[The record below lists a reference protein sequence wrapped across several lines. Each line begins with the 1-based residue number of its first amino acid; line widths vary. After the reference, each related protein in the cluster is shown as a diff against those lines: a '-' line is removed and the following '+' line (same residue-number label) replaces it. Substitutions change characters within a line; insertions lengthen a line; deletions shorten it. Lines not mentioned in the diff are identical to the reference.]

1 MDFLKKYENIL
12 ISIAALAF
20 IVTVGIRY
28 DLGGVANAWFF
39 QDSYRDVSKITFLD
53 KDQNELNL
61 GTNFKGKP
69 LVVQLWATWCGVC
82 VKKMGDMD
90 SLAVKMR
97 AKGGDVLAISNDR
110 GGLGVIKAF
119 YIKQGLTNL
128 VPYIDSK
135 GQFMKAV
142 EALGLPTTILVDGNG
157 QIAGIVEGGFN
168 WDSREGHEII
178 KDKLGIDL
186 NS

>member
-12 ISIAALAF
+12 ISVAALVF
-20 IVTVGIRY
+20 IITVSIRY

-39 QDSYRDVSKITFLD
+39 QDSYGDISKITFLD
-53 KDQNELNL
+53 KDQNELNVK
-61 GTNFKGKP
+61 TNFKGKP
-69 LVVQLWATWCGVC
+69 LVIQLWATWCGVC

-128 VPYIDSK
+128 EPYIDSQ

-142 EALGLPTTILVDGNG
+142 ESRGLPTTILVDGNG
-157 QIAGIVEGGFN
+157 QIAIIVEGGFN
-168 WDSREGHEII
+168 WDSREGHEMI
-178 KDKLGIDL
+178 KDKLSIDL